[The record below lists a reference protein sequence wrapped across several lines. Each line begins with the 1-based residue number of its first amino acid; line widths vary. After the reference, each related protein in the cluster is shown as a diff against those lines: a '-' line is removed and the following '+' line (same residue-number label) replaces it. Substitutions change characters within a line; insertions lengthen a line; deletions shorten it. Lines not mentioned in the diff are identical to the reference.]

1 MERWWPTSW
10 RNVNWVS
17 TATVLEDPFLAL
29 SRNDIVALT
38 CILRVT
44 RHILQKKEGG
54 WGGRKEVVLVKQAL
68 IQLGILCKSF
78 PSVLELFQ
86 QISQYAFENNTLCQ
100 CSPHEDHRV
109 ILASWFHFKSTTFGQ
124 DIMFAFQVSVDQYS
138 WLPSE
143 EVQPTNFYLQL
154 TQKMS
159 SYQ

>member
-1 MERWWPTSW
+1 MDRWWPTSW

-54 WGGRKEVVLVKQAL
+54 GWRKEVVLVKQAL
-68 IQLGILCKSF
+68 IQLCISCKSF
-78 PSVLELFQ
+78 PSVLELFW
-86 QISQYAFENNTLCQ
+86 QISQYNFENKRLYL
-100 CSPHEDHRV
+100 SILHEDHKVTLAFSFGLDSVHFSSFSRL
-109 ILASWFHFKSTTFGQ
+109 IL
-124 DIMFAFQVSVDQYS
+124 
-138 WLPSE
+138 LPRE
-143 EVQPTNFYLQL
+143 KVQPTNFYLHL

-159 SYQ
+159 YQ

>member
-1 MERWWPTSW
+1 M
-10 RNVNWVS
+10 S

-54 WGGRKEVVLVKQAL
+54 GGRKEVVLVKQAL

-86 QISQYAFENNTLCQ
+86 QISQYTFENKRLCQ
-100 CSPHEDHRV
+100 YSPHEDHRV
-109 ILASWFHFKSTTFGQ
+109 TLAF
-124 DIMFAFQVSVDQYS
+124 
-138 WLPSE
+138 
-143 EVQPTNFYLQL
+143 
-154 TQKMS
+154 
-159 SYQ
+159 